1 MLTALGILVLW
12 CSSRRPHARWSD
24 KELVGSILIGFGI
37 FNVVE
42 GTVNDHLLG
51 IHHVNE
57 TVPRDQWVYWDV
69 AFLLWG
75 AGMLVAGWILL
86 RLSRRLVPSGKSAR
100 WERVQ
105 GDRPRTVDVS
115 GGA

>member
-1 MLTALGILVLW
+1 MFGLSGLGALASQLTIVNI
-12 CSSRRPHARWSD
+12 SSFNDAS
-24 KELVGSILIGFGI
+24 GFGI

-75 AGMLVAGWILL
+75 AGTLVAGWILL
-86 RLSRRLVPSGKSAR
+86 RLSRRLVLSG
-100 WERVQ
+100 
-105 GDRPRTVDVS
+105 
-115 GGA
+115 